1 MFLEESYVR
10 GFFHPDDS
18 RNNNNKKRGGSV
30 TNSFGVVMTI
40 STQFPPLTR
49 CSFSSH
55 DCCSFCHATPYN
67 ASAIHPVLSLRATA
81 TCEHLPHSFLLFH
94 VWSSAH
100 SRFSMSITYPIVDVL
115 RCSTNNTIRQRLR
128 LFGLFLSDCVLPV
141 DRNPIDR
148 LHILIALVPFSK
160 PHPHPL
166 PPRCS
171 SKHK

>member
-1 MFLEESYVR
+1 MMQLRFFFCFAMRNCMFLEESYVR

-100 SRFSMSITYPIVDVL
+100 SRFSMSITYPIN
-115 RCSTNNTIRQRLR
+115 C
-128 LFGLFLSDCVLPV
+128 
-141 DRNPIDR
+141 
-148 LHILIALVPFSK
+148 
-160 PHPHPL
+160 
-166 PPRCS
+166 
-171 SKHK
+171 